1 MEEDKIGYQDE
12 DVVGIVERYERMRKN
27 NESCFFDVSEFE
39 TIIDYYLEHNDVVF
53 AYEATERASRQ
64 HPNSVSL
71 DFRKAKV
78 LIDKGRA
85 VEALSVIK
93 RLESIE
99 PGNYEVYLI
108 KGAALGMMGD
118 TQGISRNFDYALSL
132 DKSEEIN
139 ILLGISSILYNLNQF
154 RLLIPYLERL
164 NLLEPDYSTHIYDL
178 AFAYEKLQ
186 DYENSID
193 YYNRYLVNVP
203 FSDSAWYNLG
213 ILYNKT
219 EKADKAIDA
228 YDFALAINPDN
239 FFALFNKGNIL
250 SNEGRYEEALEA
262 YMEYLDFEEDN
273 SEALTYAAECY
284 DKMGDQE
291 NAIKY
296 YLDAIDIDPDFSE
309 PWFGLGMSYLN
320 DNIRD
325 ESLNYFNK
333 AIKLAPDNPEYRYYL
348 GKAYYRFHEIKKAV
362 RSFMAAIKIDPF
374 YDVVWNDIGHLVIS
388 EGLYYKVSSI
398 MEKALRVT
406 GDVHGLR
413 FVLAAAYLYSGDNDK
428 SYFHLSKAV
437 KMAEKGAQEFIELF
451 PEHLLNNKLK
461 TLLIE
466 NR

>member
-12 DVVGIVERYERMRKN
+12 EVFGIVERYEQMRKN
-27 NESCFFDVSEFE
+27 NENYFFDVSEFE
-39 TIIDYYLEHNDVVF
+39 TIIDYYLEQNDVAF
-53 AYEATERASRQ
+53 AYEATETASCQ

-71 DFRKAKV
+71 DLRKAKV

-99 PGNYEVYLI
+99 SGNYEVYLI

-118 TQGISRNFDYALSL
+118 IQGISKNFDYALSL
-132 DKSEEIN
+132 DRSEEIN
-139 ILLGISSILYNLNQF
+139 ILLGITSILYNLNHF
-154 RLLIPYLERL
+154 KLIIPYLERL
-164 NLLEPDYSTHIYDL
+164 NLLEPGYSTHIYDL

-186 DYENSID
+186 EYENSISN
-193 YYNRYLVNVP
+193 YNLFLAKVP

-219 EKADKAIDA
+219 GQADKAIEA
-228 YDFALAINPDN
+228 YDFALAVNPDN

-250 SNEGRYEEALEA
+250 SNEERYEDALTA
-262 YMEYLDFEEDN
+262 YLEYLNFEEES

-284 DKMGDQE
+284 EKLGNHE
-291 NAIKY
+291 NAVKY
-296 YLDAIDIDPDFSE
+296 YLNAIDIDPDFSE
-309 PWFGLGMSYLN
+309 PWFGLGMTYLN

-325 ESLNYFNK
+325 KCLNHFNK
-333 AIKLAPDNPEYRYYL
+333 AVKLAPDNPEYWYCL
-348 GKAYYRFHEIKKAV
+348 GKAYYRFKEVKKAV
-362 RSFMAAIKIDPF
+362 RSFMVAIKIDPF

-388 EGLYYKVSSI
+388 EGLYFRVSSI
-398 MEKALRVT
+398 MEKALRIT

-413 FVLAAAYLYSGDNDK
+413 FVLAASYLYSGDNDK

-437 KMAEKGAQEFIELF
+437 EMAEKGAKEFIDLF
-451 PEHLLNNKLK
+451 PEHLLNDELK
-461 TLLIE
+461 ILLTE
-466 NR
+466 NI